1 MFDFTYFLDVSLLNV
16 DEDFCYI
23 IQLDTNGHTAFEID
37 TSENTFK
44 TTAKYTDHDDY
55 LDDLLKRES
64 STITI
69 CPTGHESFYLLFNE
83 TVQPLI
89 HKQLVNRETWR
100 GKGKRKMPRGKN

>member
-1 MFDFTYFLDVSLLNV
+1 MFDFMYFLDVSLLNV
-16 DEDFCYI
+16 DEEFCYI
-23 IQLDTNGHTAFEID
+23 VNLDTNGHSAFEID
-37 TSENTFK
+37 TSEHLPRNNDGI
-44 TTAKYTDHDDY
+44 YR
-55 LDDLLKRES
+55 LDQLLQQES

-69 CPTGHESFYLLFNE
+69 CPTGHESFHLLFNE